1 MALPPMQLHMI
12 LSSAEVPRE
21 APSRMPPGYRLRPY
35 RQGDEA
41 GILEVLALAGF
52 DGWDVPSINDYMRA
66 PERTAGTHVVTF
78 AGLIVAVT
86 FASQETPVPRV
97 GRLDFVAADPKH
109 EGCGLGLAVSQAVV
123 RYLLSQRY
131 PCVVLSTDDWRL
143 PAIKTY
149 LKLGFRP
156 KMIRH
161 DMPDRW
167 RKILEKLD
175 WHCEP
180 RWLAYPPPNA

>member
-12 LSSAEVPRE
+12 LSSDKAPRK
-21 APSRMPPGYRLRPY
+21 APSRLPPGYRLRTY
-35 RQGDEA
+35 RPGDEA

-52 DGWDVPSINDYMRA
+52 DGWDLPSIADYMQA
-66 PERTAGTHVVTF
+66 PERTAGTHVITF

-109 EGCGLGLAVSQAVV
+109 EGRDVGLAVCHAVV
-123 RYLLSQRY
+123 RYLFSQRY
-131 PCVVLSTDDWRL
+131 PCIVLSTDDWRL

-156 KMIRH
+156 KIIRH

-167 RKILEKLD
+167 RRILEKLD
-175 WHCEP
+175 WPCEP
-180 RWLAYPPPNA
+180 GWLAYPSSNA